1 MCGQSLPARLLASVG
16 LSYPY
21 ACVQKQCV
29 FTCNVL
35 RRTSSPLELGDAM
48 VGLDRAEERNEE
60 GEMKKRLE

>member
-1 MCGQSLPARLLASVG
+1 MLRMRDNPD
-16 LSYPY
+16 

-48 VGLDRAEERNEE
+48 VGLDRAEEQNEE
-60 GEMKKRLE
+60 GEMKERLE